1 MITTTRLSEPPGKKL
16 LERHRLLQ
24 VVRGFFDSR
33 GYAEVETPTV
43 VPSPGLDVHL
53 DAFEVGPMR
62 GAPRFLSTSPE
73 YQMKR
78 LLASG
83 MDRIF
88 QICRAYR
95 RDEQGT
101 RHNPEFTMLEFYRR
115 GDVNG
120 IMRDTEQLVS
130 AMTGGCVTLPQPVTQ
145 GRTARVIDVR
155 PPFVRMTVREAF
167 ARYAD
172 VDEATMLHLAQRD
185 ETRFFELLAFT
196 IEPALADL
204 PHAVFLQ
211 EYPIEMASLAKPCS
225 HDARYAERFELYVA
239 GIELCNGFGELTDAK
254 IQRERLQHD
263 QAQRKA
269 LGKPVYPIDVK
280 FLAALETDAG
290 ETGAGL
296 PTCAGNAIGLDRVLA
311 LACGLTDIGP
321 LLAFNADEL

>member
-1 MITTTRLSEPPGKKL
+1 MVTNTRQSDPAGKKL
-16 LERHRLLQ
+16 LERHRFLQ
-24 VVRGFFDSR
+24 TVRRFFDSR
-33 GYAEVETPTV
+33 GYSEVETPTV

-88 QICRAYR
+88 QVCRAYR

-130 AMTGGCVTLPQPVTQ
+130 AITGGYVTLRQRVTE
-145 GRTARVIDVR
+145 GRPEPARVIDVR

-172 VDEATMLHLAQRD
+172 VDEATMLNLAQCD

-196 IEPALADL
+196 VEPALADL
-204 PHAVFLQ
+204 PYAVFLH
-211 EYPIEMASLAKPCS
+211 EYPIEMASLAKPCT

-239 GIELCNGFGELTDAK
+239 GMELCNGFGELTDAK
-254 IQRERLQHD
+254 IQRERFQHD
-263 QAQRKA
+263 QTQRKA
-269 LGKPVYPIDVK
+269 LGKPVYPIDAK
-280 FLAALETDAG
+280 FLAALET
-290 ETGAGL
+290 GAGL
-296 PTCAGNAIGLDRVLA
+296 PACAGNAIGLDRVLA
-311 LACGLTDIGP
+311 LACGLTEIGP